1 MRYTK
6 PTRFGACDVSLLL
19 SNPQP
24 DNWLISDQISIR
36 DANRIDI
43 IVEYFIR
50 NCSTFQNNGG
60 SYCDDVFDLY
70 VNHSDQLIADN
81 YQYSDPLSN
90 RMRYEKAA
98 VINQTTNRRSVS
110 ETISV
115 LVQGKYVILA
125 FHNYGACN
133 TLFSVSVAYNVC
145 PDESLSSSLM
155 LLARNVAPA
164 NDSQPIRVKADCDLN
179 TLQVSG
185 SLYVHCE
192 SNGEWNTNGLEGRC
206 ICKEDM
212 QNIEGKCQGT
222 LFLIPN
228 GKMSHEIALMSLRL
242 YC

>member
-1 MRYTK
+1 MRGTAPRRY
-6 PTRFGACDVSLLL
+6 GACEVNLPP

-43 IVEYFIR
+43 AVDYFIR
-50 NCSTFQNNGG
+50 SCSKFPNNGG

-81 YQYSDPLSN
+81 SQYPDPLSN
-90 RMRYEKAA
+90 RMTYEKAA
-98 VINQTTNRRSVS
+98 VINQTTNKRFS

-115 LVQGKYVILA
+115 VAQGKYVIFA
-125 FHNYGACN
+125 FHNHGACSA
-133 TLFSVSVAYNVC
+133 LFSVRVAYNVC

-155 LLARNVAPA
+155 SLPRTVAPA
-164 NDSQPIRVKADCDLN
+164 NDSQPVRVKANCDVDAV
-179 TLQVSG
+179 QESG

-192 SNGEWNTNGLEGRC
+192 SNGEWNANGLEGRC

-242 YC
+242 HC